1 MSVISHLET
10 ELKKVYLLEA
20 RQEERRKRLV
30 LKTEKIK
37 NRKRKRIERQK
48 RLKSLPIKDIRLT
61 SAYKKWRQAVMK
73 QANYKCEIC
82 NEPAIDVHHII
93 PVCVNIS
100 KMLDTNN
107 GQALCL
113 KCHRLKHPN
122 LPDCF
127 FYKRFGI
134 KSVVKKPTSVILE
147 A

>member
-1 MSVISHLET
+1 MSVISRLEK

-30 LKTEKIK
+30 LKAEKIK
-37 NRKRKRIERQK
+37 IKKRKRIERQK

-61 SAYKKWRQAVMK
+61 HAYRK
-73 QANYKCEIC
+73 Y
-82 NEPAIDVHHII
+82 
-93 PVCVNIS
+93 
-100 KMLDTNN
+100 

-113 KCHRLKHPN
+113 KCHRKKHPE